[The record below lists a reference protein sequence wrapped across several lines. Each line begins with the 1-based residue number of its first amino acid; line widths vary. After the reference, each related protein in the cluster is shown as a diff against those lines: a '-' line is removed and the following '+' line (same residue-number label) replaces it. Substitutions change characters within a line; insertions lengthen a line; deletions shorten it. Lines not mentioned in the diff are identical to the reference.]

1 MKDRHGPVARTRAQ
15 AHCSARAAATVLAVA
30 VGWLALAAGPVA
42 GQEPEAAPGQDE
54 GAQVLTRGPVH
65 EAFAAPVVQDPK
77 PGLTVPKEPPQPVEE
92 MPPDQKP
99 AGQNVQWI
107 SGYWSWDQAR
117 NDFVWLSGVW
127 REPPPGRQWVPGY
140 WHQVE
145 GGFQWVAG
153 AWVPV
158 GQNGSGGPGQAASA
172 SASQASYLPAP
183 PASLET
189 GPNSPAPSGGVF
201 WSPGSWYWQENRYVW
216 RPGFWAAAQPTW
228 VWVPSH
234 FVWTPGGY
242 LFVEGFWDLPLA
254 SRGLMFAPV
263 YYPQPVYLQPAYVFT
278 PSITIAT
285 PGLVANLFVQ
295 PGYGHYVFG
304 DYYDRSFLSV
314 GIFPWFSFSYASG
327 PSRPLFYDPVFTF
340 YASVNIQ
347 RDPGWV
353 TRMRREYIVRRDNV
367 AMRPPRTY
375 IEQTRI
381 IERNVN
387 ITNNVMARPVH
398 ELAGRGAAGGIRME
412 RVSAESR
419 QQWHERAAD
428 LREFRAE
435 RSQQERQA
443 SRWRTAGTG
452 ENRGQAAAL
461 ARPRPMSLHPSPV
474 SAPLHNHAAA
484 GRPIGPSGHAERPEL
499 AAAHRSG
506 SASAAQARG
515 GSPTI
520 RHERPS
526 EPVVPNHALH
536 AGQAAPHD
544 TGDAPL
550 PRSQRPLA
558 EHGPAPRADA
568 PRLHAPPQYTHRQ
581 PPPAPRP
588 LSRQDHEKAR
598 RSP

>member
-1 MKDRHGPVARTRAQ
+1 MVVSAVMREARSDPRRQSSHPSSELLGLAVGPVAAQ
-15 AHCSARAAATVLAVA
+15 
-30 VGWLALAAGPVA
+30 P
-42 GQEPEAAPGQDE
+42 PAPTPAQD
-54 GAQVLTRGPVH
+54 GDAQVLTRGPVH
-65 EAFAAPVVQDPK
+65 EAFAAPVVHDSK

-107 SGYWSWDQAR
+107 SGYWSWDQTR

-145 GGFQWVAG
+145 GGYQWVAG

-158 GQNGSGGPGQAASA
+158 NPPRTPVQAQVAASG
-172 SASQASYLPAP
+172 QASYLPAP

-189 GPNSPAPSGGVF
+189 GPNSPAPSQGVF

-228 VWVPSH
+228 VWVPAH

-242 LFVEGFWDLPLA
+242 LFVEGYWDLPLA

-304 DYYDRSFLSV
+304 DYYDRSFLSF
-314 GIFPWFSFSYASG
+314 GIFPWFSFTYMSG
-327 PSRPLFYDPVFTF
+327 PSRPLFYDPVFSF
-340 YASVNIQ
+340 YASVNIS

-353 TRMRREYIVRRDNV
+353 TRMRRSTSSGETTSPCV
-367 AMRPPRTY
+367 PRAPY

-387 ITNNVMARPVH
+387 VHQQPHGPAHSRARRPR
-398 ELAGRGAAGGIRME
+398 GRRRHADGTGE
-412 RVSAESR
+412 RRVTGSNGK
-419 QQWHERAAD
+419 QRAAD
-428 LREFRAE
+428 LRQFRAE

-443 SRWRTAGTG
+443 SRWRAIRIR
-452 ENRGQAAAL
+452 RGSEPGH
-461 ARPRPMSLHPSPV
+461 RPGPSPAPVAARV
-474 SAPLHNHAAA
+474 SRLGPDPQSCRRRQRVRPDRACGAHGPGRRAASRSESIAHAQGASPL
-484 GRPIGPSGHAERPEL
+484 
-499 AAAHRSG
+499 
-506 SASAAQARG
+506 
-515 GSPTI
+515 I
-520 RHERPS
+520 RHSRES
-526 EPVVPNHALH
+526 EPVASNHSSPV
-536 AGQAAPHD
+536 GQAAPHD
-544 TGDAPL
+544 TGRSPL
-550 PRSQRPLA
+550 PRSQPSLVAHGTASSSRRPAASL
-558 EHGPAPRADA
+558 PAPV
-568 PRLHAPPQYTHRQ
+568 H
-581 PPPAPRP
+581 PPPAASAPRP
-588 LSRQDHEKAR
+588 LSRQEHETGR
-598 RSP
+598 RGP